1 MELFDVIQTK
11 SALKLFTIYLEKE
24 QNDENIRFY
33 LIAAEFA
40 FNFKAD
46 SEVLLRAKRI
56 YDGYIKVGAKN
67 EVNIS
72 DKSRK
77 QILKAVNETTVKIN
91 LFADA
96 KDEIY
101 HLMET
106 DAYPSFN
113 RSPLFK
119 TYLAL
124 AKN

>member
-106 DAYPSFN
+106 DAYPRFN

>member
-46 SEVLLRAKRI
+46 SEVLLRAIRI

-106 DAYPSFN
+106 DAYPRFN